1 MPKPRYWHVAYP
13 LLITSLCVAP
23 HQVFL
28 KNWTVAFEAG
38 LSKLKVGCS
47 PANVTISLIRHGLGQ
62 AISDTCYEW
71 NDAINLDLS
80 ISVPGINIRSHLETR
95 TITKALL
102 PNKPA
107 SSLPK

>member
-1 MPKPRYWHVAYP
+1 MMPKPRYWHVAYP

-28 KNWTVAFEAG
+28 KNWTLAFEAG
-38 LSKLKVGCS
+38 LSKLKVGFF

-62 AISDTCYEW
+62 TISDTCYER

-80 ISVPGINIRSHLETR
+80 ISVSGIDIRCHLETR
-95 TITKALL
+95 AIAQALL
-102 PNKPA
+102 PNKP
-107 SSLPK
+107 